1 MPSSQQERSSSSN
14 FHWVSQSVGLQEV
27 VSLHI
32 HHMCFFMLTHTVLPF
47 FPVFVPKLYSQI
59 FTGIP
64 PPSPV
69 LRLRPLLNAELTY
82 GLDLVL
88 RRTARRARSTL
99 RHWDGWFF
107 LPGKVV
113 MERMKP
119 KKKCGLDFLGCFLLF
134 FVWFLCWKVFLWG
147 DFCWGESWGKLDGGF
162 KSVFLCSHLF
172 GLLFFP
178 MGWKYIKKVLVGTAA
193 SFFFSL

>member
-119 KKKCGLDFLGCFLLF
+119 KKSVAWIFGRIFWGVFCCFSCGFYVGRFFCGGIFVGVNLEESWMVVSSLF
-134 FVWFLCWKVFLWG
+134 FYVHTYLG
-147 DFCWGESWGKLDGGF
+147 SY
-162 KSVFLCSHLF
+162 
-172 GLLFFP
+172 FFQ
-178 MGWKYIKKVLVGTAA
+178 WVENT
-193 SFFFSL
+193 